1 MPSDEASAERT
12 VTDFLFRLR
21 LLMLKQNA
29 GTKKNKRKQNEGKK
43 RCSSVCTSFLVSD
56 DT

>member
-29 GTKKNKRKQNEGKK
+29 RTK
-43 RCSSVCTSFLVSD
+43 
-56 DT
+56 